1 MKNSPF
7 DIVELIIKKFRGNLT
22 QEEGIALS
30 NWRDDDL
37 RNKLF
42 LEDLDKKTTQGIDT
56 SVFNQFDTERA
67 WKSVLKKQQKRTTIF
82 MWRSIA
88 AVLAILISITAYFL
102 IYPFSHNADRIVE
115 SKDLKYKNDVLPAIV
130 GAKVIRADGS
140 EIKVEN
146 NIRFSADGYMN
157 NSSVEA
163 IANEAQ
169 LLTKLNTLVV
179 PAANYINLTLADG
192 TKVWVNANSRLDFP
206 SKFEGNERR
215 VVLLEGEAYFE
226 VAKDANRPFY
236 VESKGA
242 EVKVLGTHFNVMA
255 YSGQLTTTLVE
266 GSVKLSKG
274 GKSVMLRPGERGDIQ
289 GALINVKPAN
299 FQKELAWK
307 NNIFYFNGDNIV
319 KIAQELQ
326 SWYDLEVTFSND
338 IPLLQTYTGEIR
350 RDANLSEV
358 LNMLEFVS
366 DLEFKVDKNKLLIS
380 KRKL

>member
-7 DIVELIIKKFRGNLT
+7 DIAKLIIKKFRGNLT
-22 QEEGIALS
+22 EEEDIALS

-37 RNKLF
+37 RNKFF
-42 LEDLDKKTTQGIDT
+42 LEDLEKKSTEGIDT
-56 SVFNQFDTERA
+56 SVFNKFGEERA
-67 WKSVLKKQQKRTTIF
+67 WESVLKKQQRGTTLF

-88 AVLAILISITAYFL
+88 AVFVVLISITTYFL
-102 IYPFSHNADRIVE
+102 VYQLDHGSDRIVE
-115 SKDLKYKNDVLPAIV
+115 SKDAKYKNDVLPAIL

-140 EIKVEN
+140 EIKVED
-146 NIRFSADGYMN
+146 NILFSADGQMN
-157 NSSVEA
+157 NSSTEA
-163 IANEAQ
+163 MANEEQ

-192 TKVWVNANSRLDFP
+192 TKVWINANSRLEFP
-206 SKFEGNERR
+206 SKFVGNERR
-215 VVLLEGEAYFE
+215 VSLLEGEAYFE
-226 VAKDANRPFY
+226 VAKDADRPFY

-255 YSGQLTTTLVE
+255 YSSQLTTTLVE

-274 GKSVMLRPGERGDIQ
+274 DKSVMLHPGERADID
-289 GALINVKPAN
+289 GSLINVKLAN

-307 NNIFYFNGDNIV
+307 NNVFYFKGDNIV

-326 SWYDLEVTFSND
+326 SWYDLEVSFSNN
-338 IPLLQTYTGEIR
+338 ISLLQTYTGEIR

-380 KRKL
+380 KRKI